1 MNAKLRPQHL
11 ISAIG
16 LSTIGLVLVI
26 AGLRSLPTRSVDAAP
41 ILKMAAWT
49 TAPSYPNCRFGIG
62 QGGQADYD
70 VAPLNIGWYL
80 DWNTAITP
88 LHPNHAEYMQVVRL
102 QPAIGG
108 GFTFLPPTATLQAA
122 VLANPGATWLIGNEP
137 DSPWQDNMPPE
148 LYARAYQH
156 LYGLIKGLDPTAQLG
171 AGGIVQPTPLR
182 FQYLDRVLAAY
193 RAYYSTSLPADLWNI
208 HSYILREITDDDP
221 EAINNGGPYEVWGAY
236 VPPGINATRGELYPY
251 SQMFDPAIFRQRLI
265 TFRQWM
271 AQNGY
276 GRTPLYLTE
285 FGTLFPYPP
294 YDTEYYVDEY
304 GVPMTEARTAQF
316 MTQTFNVL
324 MTLTDTVSGYWPDG
338 QRLVQRWAWYSLNDP
353 WLGGILFDPGTQA
366 RRPLGDVFVTYTN
379 QLPPSVDLIVH
390 ASSSATPWTGQPITF
405 TLEAL
410 LGNTGNISA
419 SVPLTVTF
427 FAGLPGNGTPVG
439 SVRVPAGVLHGCGGS
454 TVVSTGWEIST
465 AGVHPFYVEVDA
477 THVVSESAETN
488 NIATGWALAS
498 TWQIYLPVVER

>member
-1 MNAKLRPQHL
+1 MNARLRPQHL

-41 ILKMAAWT
+41 IHKAAILIT
-49 TAPSYPNCRFGIG
+49 SSPYPNCRFGIG
-62 QGGQADYD
+62 QGGQAGYD

-88 LHPNHAEYMQVVRL
+88 THPNHAEYVQVVRL

-108 GFTFLPPTATLQAA
+108 GFTFVPPTATLHAA

-156 LYGLIKGLDPTAQLG
+156 LHGLIKGFDPTAQLG

-182 FQYLDRVLAAY
+182 FQYLDRVLTAY
-193 RAYYSTSLPADLWNI
+193 RDYYSITLPADVWNI
-208 HSYILREITDDDP
+208 HSYILREITYDDP
-221 EAINNGGPYEVWGAY
+221 EAVNNGGPYEVWGAY
-236 VPPGINATRGELYPY
+236 VPPGIDATRGELYTY

-276 GRTPLYLTE
+276 SLTPLYLTE

-294 YDTEYYVDEY
+294 YDSEYYVDEH

-316 MTQTFNVL
+316 MTQTFSIL

-338 QRLVQRWAWYSLNDP
+338 RRLVQRWAWYSLNDTQ
-353 WLGGILFDPGTQA
+353 LGGILFDPGTRA

-379 QLPPSVDLIVH
+379 QLSPSVDLIVN
-390 ASSSATPWTGQPITF
+390 ASSSAMPWTGQPITF
-405 TLEAL
+405 TLGAM

-427 FAGLPGNGTPVG
+427 FAGLPGSGTPIG
-439 SVRVPAGVLHGCGGS
+439 SVLLPAGVLRGCGGS
-454 TVVSTGWEIST
+454 TVVSTEWGVSM
-465 AGVHPFYVEVDA
+465 AGVHPFYVAVDA
-477 THVVSESAETN
+477 THVVSESNEAN

-498 TWQIYLPVVER
+498 TQRVYFPVVKR